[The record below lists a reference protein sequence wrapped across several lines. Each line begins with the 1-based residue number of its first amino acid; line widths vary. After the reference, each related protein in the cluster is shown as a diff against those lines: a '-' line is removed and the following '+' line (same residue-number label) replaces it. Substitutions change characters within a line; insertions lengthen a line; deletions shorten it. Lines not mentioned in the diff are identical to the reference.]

1 MSFYNDYF
9 NDSDDDDSEE
19 EITEITL
26 DGDRIRRDL
35 MNYYGTAMTGPFP
48 MAMSELDMVRRASGD
63 ELLALAEQA
72 GLDLNDY
79 IID

>member
-35 MNYYGTAMTGPFP
+35 MDYYGTAMTGSFP
-48 MAMSELDMVRRASGD
+48 MAMSELDTVRRASGD
-63 ELLALAEQA
+63 QLLAMAKQA

-79 IID
+79 TID